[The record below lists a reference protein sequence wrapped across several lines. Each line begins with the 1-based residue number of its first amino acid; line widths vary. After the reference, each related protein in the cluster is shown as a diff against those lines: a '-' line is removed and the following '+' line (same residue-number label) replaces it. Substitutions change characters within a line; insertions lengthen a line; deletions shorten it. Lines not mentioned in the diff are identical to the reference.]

1 MLQSRDNIAGPN
13 GRRSC
18 LNLDGIWKQTSQ
30 QYIGHRDGYWQDHSK
45 KDSSYSKVQGG
56 KKYVC
61 TLRHWKL
68 PETNLF
74 YKLVH
79 VPITKFESTNYIYL
93 LLKGCKFAFILL
105 REHFNLINK

>member
-1 MLQSRDNIAGPN
+1 MVFENRPVNNI
-13 GRRSC
+13 S
-18 LNLDGIWKQTSQ
+18 GIGTAIDKITE
-30 QYIGHRDGYWQDHSK
+30 K
-45 KDSSYSKVQGG
+45 KIVHIP
-56 KKYVC
+56 KYKEVRNMYVL

-79 VPITKFESTNYIYL
+79 VPITKFESTNYVYL